1 MISRRM
7 RRCKMST
14 LMPSNT
20 ILAID
25 PGFDRV
31 GVAVL
36 TGSREKPLLTHSE
49 CITTDPKASH
59 EKRLLVIGRRIQEVI
74 EQYNPGVLAIETL
87 FFNKNISS
95 AIGVAE
101 ARGVVLFQAAK
112 SNLEVAEYSP
122 QAVKL
127 AVTGF
132 GQADKRQM
140 EVMVGKLIS
149 LPEDKRRLDDEL
161 DAVAVGIT
169 HLATRKL
176 L

>member
-1 MISRRM
+1 
-7 RRCKMST
+7 MSIP
-14 LMPSNT
+14 MPNNT

-31 GVAVL
+31 GVAIL
-36 TGSREKPLLTHSE
+36 TGSRERPLLTHSE
-49 CITTDPKASH
+49 CITTNPKSDH
-59 EKRLLVIGRRIQEVI
+59 DKRLLTIGARIEEVIGE
-74 EQYNPGVLAIETL
+74 YNPGTLAIETL

-101 ARGVVLFQAAK
+101 ARGVILFQAAQAG
-112 SNLEVAEYSP
+112 LEVAEYSP
-122 QAVKL
+122 QAIKL

-132 GQADKRQM
+132 GQANKQQM
-140 EVMVGKLIS
+140 EVMVRKLIS
-149 LPEDKRRLDDEL
+149 LPDKRRLDDEL